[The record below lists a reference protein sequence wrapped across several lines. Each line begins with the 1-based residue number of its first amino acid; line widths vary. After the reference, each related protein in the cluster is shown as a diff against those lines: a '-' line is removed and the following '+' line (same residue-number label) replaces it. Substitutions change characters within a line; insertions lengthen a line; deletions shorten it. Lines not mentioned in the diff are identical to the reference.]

1 MRSLKKRLD
10 QLVDGTD
17 GASRREA
24 DPVAFVHRFA
34 DPRDQEL
41 VGLLAASLAFGNI
54 KAVQRSVSRVLDVL
68 GDSPSAGAAMGRD
81 RLRRR
86 LGDFVHRVYKGPDV
100 AALLH
105 NAARLQ
111 HEHGSLGDFFA
122 RALADGPGL
131 RPALSLFAEELR
143 GVRAGRGLRHLV
155 PNPDAG
161 SACKRL
167 LLYLRWMI
175 RPADGVDL
183 GLWSSSPSVLLIP
196 VDTHVLRIARNLR
209 LTERKDA
216 SWKTAEE
223 ITAHLRRF
231 DAKDPVK
238 YDFAICHLGVSSA
251 CPSERDA
258 TKCASCVLKPV
269 CRHWDSGHARGLE
282 GAE

>member
-1 MRSLKKRLD
+1 MGTLQKRLD
-10 QLVDGTD
+10 QLLASTD
-17 GASRREA
+17 GAARREA
-24 DPVAFVHRFA
+24 DPVAFVHRYE

-54 KAVQRSVSRVLDVL
+54 KAVQRSVSRVLTVL

-86 LGDFVHRVYKGPDV
+86 LNGFVHRVYKGPDV

-111 HEHGSLGDFFA
+111 QEHGSLGDFFA
-122 RALADGPGL
+122 GSLADERTL
-131 RPALSLFAEELR
+131 RPALSLFAAELR
-143 GVRAGRGLRHLV
+143 GARAGRGLRHLV
-155 PNPDAG
+155 PDPTAG

-167 LLYLRWMI
+167 LLYLRWMV

-183 GLWSSSPSVLLIP
+183 GLWPLAPSVLLIP

-209 LTERKDA
+209 LTDRKDA

-223 ITAHLRRF
+223 ITAKLRRF
-231 DAKDPVK
+231 DEKDPVK

-258 TKCASCVLKPV
+258 AKCASCVLKPV
-269 CRHWDSGHARGLE
+269 CRHWETSSRE
-282 GAE
+282 GV